1 MKCLG
6 HDSLILMFMPPKD
19 STVCMSIEVG
29 LMSEEPTT
37 TSEKVVALGMGK
49 MVLKVSD
56 RVQLGGAVSASKVRD
71 HVPGKPM
78 AFRNGILLRR
88 VSDARYT

>member
-1 MKCLG
+1 MEYLG
-6 HDSLILMFMPPKD
+6 HDSLILMFMSPKD

-37 TSEKVVALGMGK
+37 TSEKVVAPGAGE
-49 MVLKVSD
+49 MVLKVSN
-56 RVQLGGAVSASKVRD
+56 RVKFGGTVSASKVRD
-71 HVPGKPM
+71 HLRGKPV

-88 VSDARYT
+88 VSEARHT

>member
-29 LMSEEPTT
+29 LMFEEPTT
-37 TSEKVVALGMGK
+37 TGEKFVAPGAGEV
-49 MVLKVSD
+49 VLKVS
-56 RVQLGGAVSASKVRD
+56 
-71 HVPGKPM
+71 
-78 AFRNGILLRR
+78 N
-88 VSDARYT
+88 